1 MNNIKPCPFCGKTPT
16 IHTKTWK
23 NGVTSYRLG
32 CVNDYC
38 QVRPESDEYST
49 MDTAIEV
56 WNHRPNDHRKAE
68 LLSDVRN
75 LEIKL
80 EELDKHLAEKDAII
94 RKQALLLAEVGCTCS
109 KTEQVVK

>member
-16 IHTKTWK
+16 VHIKTWK
-23 NGVTSYRLG
+23 TEVTSYRVG

-38 QVRPESDEYST
+38 QVRPESDEYSSVVA
-49 MDTAIEV
+49 AIEV
-56 WNHRPNDHRKAE
+56 WNHRPDDHRKE
-68 LLSDVRN
+68 DLLRDVRN

-94 RKQALLLAEVGCTCS
+94 NRLVIALSEN
-109 KTEQVVK
+109 KHD